1 MADTRAE
8 RARFEV
14 LNSGKIEIIVD
25 ILYLY
30 SIIAASTKGIAMKP
44 PSQEARLLAHLQTG
58 AHITRLAALTE
69 LGIFEL
75 SARIKSLEAA
85 GNVINRQTVTVINRW
100 GEKTRVKE
108 YWL

>member
-1 MADTRAE
+1 MAHTRAE

-30 SIIAASTKGIAMKP
+30 SIIAASTKGSAMKP
-44 PSQEARLLAHLQTG
+44 PSQEARLLAHFQTG

-85 GNVINRQTVTVINRW
+85 GNVIDRQTVTVINRW

>member
-1 MADTRAE
+1 MAHTRAE

-14 LNSGKIEIIVD
+14 LNSGKIEVIVD

-30 SIIAASTKGIAMKP
+30 SIIAASTKGSAMKP

-58 AHITRLAALTE
+58 AHITRLSALTE
-69 LGIFEL
+69 IGIFEL
-75 SARIKSLEAA
+75 SARIKALEAA
-85 GNVINRQTVTVINRW
+85 GHVIQRETVVVKNRW

>member
-1 MADTRAE
+1 MAHTRAE

-30 SIIAASTKGIAMKP
+30 SIIAESTKGSAMKP

-85 GNVINRQTVTVINRW
+85 GLIINRQTVTVTNRW

>member
-1 MADTRAE
+1 MGA
-8 RARFEV
+8 
-14 LNSGKIEIIVD
+14 SG
-25 ILYLY
+25 
-30 SIIAASTKGIAMKP
+30 GGGMKP
-44 PSQEARLLAHLQTG
+44 PSQEARLLAHLKTG

-85 GNVINRQTVTVINRW
+85 GNVINRQTVTVTNRW

>member
-1 MADTRAE
+1 MAHTRAE

>member
-1 MADTRAE
+1 MAHTRAE

-30 SIIAASTKGIAMKP
+30 SIIAASTKGNTMKP

>member
-1 MADTRAE
+1 MAHTRAE

-58 AHITRLAALTE
+58 AHITRLSALTE

-75 SARIKSLEAA
+75 SARIKALEAA
-85 GNVINRQTVTVINRW
+85 RHVIQRKTVTVVNRW